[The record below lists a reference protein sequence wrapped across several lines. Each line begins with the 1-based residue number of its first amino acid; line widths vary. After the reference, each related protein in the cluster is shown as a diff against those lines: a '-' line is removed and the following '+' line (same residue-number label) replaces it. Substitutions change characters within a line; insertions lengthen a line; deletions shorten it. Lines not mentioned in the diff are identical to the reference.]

1 MSDVRRDDVEGVVTV
16 TFTHDEKMNAVTPG
30 MFEVLAEALR
40 DLGDRDDLRV
50 LVITGE
56 GRYFTS
62 GLDFAS
68 LRTNV
73 GEGTDGA
80 IRGSNI
86 RRQYRAEANHD
97 LFDEI
102 EEVEKPVILAAQA
115 HCFGVG
121 VEMGVSCDFRFASE
135 TTTFRLPE
143 VQNIA
148 VLPGSGGISRLT
160 RLVGP
165 HWARWLAMA
174 GEPVDAQQAVA
185 IGLVHAV
192 YPEAEFAERVQEF
205 ARRLAGMPREAMGL
219 AKVAIDAAESIDRR
233 TRASSTAWP
242 RRCCSSP
249 TSTATRSTP
258 SASAARSRVE
268 PRPHATCVNKR
279 RIDPAADAG
288 SLVTP
293 PLLGH
298 FVTRRGRDGRRT
310 RAVPGT
316 ARRTSR
322 VTGASRSVHGSTT
335 PNVSPR
341 CSLIMACAPVT
352 SSRSCCPPRSTTRPP
367 MQRWRGSAPSPR
379 A

>member
-1 MSDVRRDDVEGVVTV
+1 MTTSDARRDDVEGVVTV
-16 TFTHDEKMNAVTPG
+16 TFTRDEKMNAVTPG

-73 GEGTDGA
+73 GEGTDGT

-174 GEPVDAQQAVA
+174 GEPVDSHQAVA

-233 TRASSTAWP
+233 T
-242 RRCCSSP
+242 
-249 TSTATRSTP
+249 
-258 SASAARSRVE
+258 AREFDRMAQTLLFQSDEYRDK
-268 PRPHATCVNKR
+268 VNAFGKR
-279 RIDPAADAG
+279 REKP
-288 SLVTP
+288 T
-293 PLLGH
+293 
-298 FVTRRGRDGRRT
+298 
-310 RAVPGT
+310 
-316 ARRTSR
+316 
-322 VTGASRSVHGSTT
+322 
-335 PNVSPR
+335 
-341 CSLIMACAPVT
+341 
-352 SSRSCCPPRSTTRPP
+352 
-367 MQRWRGSAPSPR
+367 
-379 A
+379 

>member
-1 MSDVRRDDVEGVVTV
+1 VSTSEARRDDVDGVVTV
-16 TFTHDEKMNAVTPG
+16 TFTRDEKMNAVTPA

-73 GEGTDGA
+73 GEGTDGT

-135 TTTFRLPE
+135 ATTFRLPE

-174 GEPVDAQQAVA
+174 GEPVDAPQAVS

-192 YPEAEFAERVQEF
+192 YPEADFAERVQEF

-233 TRASSTAWP
+233 T
-242 RRCCSSP
+242 
-249 TSTATRSTP
+249 
-258 SASAARSRVE
+258 AREFDRLAQTLLFQSDEYRDK
-268 PRPHATCVNKR
+268 VNAFGKR
-279 RIDPAADAG
+279 REK
-288 SLVTP
+288 
-293 PLLGH
+293 
-298 FVTRRGRDGRRT
+298 
-310 RAVPGT
+310 
-316 ARRTSR
+316 
-322 VTGASRSVHGSTT
+322 
-335 PNVSPR
+335 
-341 CSLIMACAPVT
+341 
-352 SSRSCCPPRSTTRPP
+352 
-367 MQRWRGSAPSPR
+367 PS
-379 A
+379 

>member
-16 TFTHDEKMNAVTPG
+16 TFTRDEKMNAVTPG
-30 MFEVLAEALR
+30 MFEVLVEALR

-73 GEGTDGA
+73 GEGTDGT

-143 VQNIA
+143 VQ
-148 VLPGSGGISRLT
+148 
-160 RLVGP
+160 
-165 HWARWLAMA
+165 
-174 GEPVDAQQAVA
+174 
-185 IGLVHAV
+185 
-192 YPEAEFAERVQEF
+192 
-205 ARRLAGMPREAMGL
+205 
-219 AKVAIDAAESIDRR
+219 K
-233 TRASSTAWP
+233 
-242 RRCCSSP
+242 
-249 TSTATRSTP
+249 
-258 SASAARSRVE
+258 
-268 PRPHATCVNKR
+268 
-279 RIDPAADAG
+279 
-288 SLVTP
+288 
-293 PLLGH
+293 
-298 FVTRRGRDGRRT
+298 
-310 RAVPGT
+310 
-316 ARRTSR
+316 
-322 VTGASRSVHGSTT
+322 SRSFPV
-335 PNVSPR
+335 PVVS
-341 CSLIMACAPVT
+341 A
-352 SSRSCCPPRSTTRPP
+352 
-367 MQRWRGSAPSPR
+367 G
-379 A
+379 